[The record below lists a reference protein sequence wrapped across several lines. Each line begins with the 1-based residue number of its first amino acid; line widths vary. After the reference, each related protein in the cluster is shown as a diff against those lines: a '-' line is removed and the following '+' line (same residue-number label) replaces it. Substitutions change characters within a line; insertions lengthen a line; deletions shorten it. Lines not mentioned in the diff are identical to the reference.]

1 MPTVQR
7 ISIDQQIAE
16 IGVRVTNAQLNI
28 TMPRVQM
35 RLINEVPTFEIERRN
50 PSFRINRQQLNASM
64 GLEPPSTFARSM
76 SEVGRQGVMRGIRQA
91 VSDGNFL
98 GDVRRGGDR
107 VGQLARNRAMSEI
120 ARRTSG
126 RVNIGLMPNERPE
139 VVWDMGEMSI
149 NWSRHSIIIDW
160 DGEFFPEMIVDP
172 KHSVEIF
179 LRTEPYF
186 RVSVE
191 EMQVPGMTGVLV
203 DQAI

>member
-35 RLINEVPTFEIERRN
+35 RLTNEVPTFEIERRN